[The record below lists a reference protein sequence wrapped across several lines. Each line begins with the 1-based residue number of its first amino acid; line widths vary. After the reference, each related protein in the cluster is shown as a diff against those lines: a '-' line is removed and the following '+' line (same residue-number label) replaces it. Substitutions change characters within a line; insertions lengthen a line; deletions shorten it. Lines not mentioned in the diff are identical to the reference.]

1 MAVILNGATGGI
13 QLTSAS
19 GGTMSVNPPATAT
32 SYVSTL
38 PAATG
43 TLLNSASS
51 LPAANL
57 TGTVPTAR
65 LGSGTASSSTFL
77 RGDSTYA
84 EAGGGKIAQIVSV
97 TKTDTFS
104 FTNFPT
110 FVDCPGLSV
119 TITPAATSSKIYVML
134 SISGG
139 GMSGFRYQLVRG
151 STAIAIGTGSIG
163 SRVAGSG
170 GGSNRN
176 YDEVDNSVSN
186 FLDSPSTTSAT
197 TYKVQVS
204 TGNSST
210 DSKINATR
218 NDPDS
223 SYGIRTA
230 STITVMEV
238 SA

>member
-1 MAVILNGATGGI
+1 MATTINADTSSGLILTSDTSGVIEFQSAGTTKAGVNSTGLTGNGS
-13 QLTSAS
+13 QLT
-19 GGTMSVNPPATAT
+19 G
-32 SYVSTL
+32 L
-38 PAATG
+38 PA
-43 TLLNSASS
+43 
-51 LPAANL
+51 
-57 TGTVPTAR
+57 
-65 LGSGTASSSTFL
+65 
-77 RGDSTYA
+77 
-84 EAGGGKIAQIVSV
+84 GGKIAQILST

-104 FTNFPT
+104 TTSFPA
-110 FVDCPGLSV
+110 FVDCTGLTV

-139 GMSGFRYQLVRG
+139 GMEGFRYQLVRG

-163 SRVAGSG
+163 SRTAASG
-170 GGSNRN
+170 AGSNRN
-176 YDEVDNSVSN
+176 YDELENACSN

-197 TYKVQVS
+197 TYKIQVS
-204 TGNSST
+204 AGNTGT

-238 SA
+238 AA

>member
-1 MAVILNGATGGI
+1 MAVTVKGTEGVSKVEAT
-13 QLTSAS
+13 
-19 GGTMSVNPPATAT
+19 
-32 SYVSTL
+32 
-38 PAATG
+38 
-43 TLLNSASS
+43 
-51 LPAANL
+51 
-57 TGTVPTAR
+57 
-65 LGSGTASSSTFL
+65 GTASSSTFL
-77 RGDSTYA
+77 RGDYAWA
-84 EAGGGKIAQIVSV
+84 EAGGGKIAQILST

-104 FTNFPT
+104 TTSFT
-110 FVDCPGLSV
+110 FVDVTGLTV
-119 TITPAATSSKIYVML
+119 TITPAATASKIYVML

-139 GMSGFRYQLVRG
+139 GMSGYRYQLVRD

-176 YDEVDNSVSN
+176 YDEVDNACAN

-197 TYKVQVS
+197 TYKVQFS
-204 TGNSST
+204 TGAGST
-210 DSKINATR
+210 DSKVNATR

-223 SYGIRTA
+223 TTGFRTA

>member
-84 EAGGGKIAQIVSV
+84 EAGGGKIAQIVST

-104 FTNFPT
+104 TTSFT
-110 FVDCPGLSV
+110 FVDVTGLSV

-163 SRVAGSG
+163 SRTAASG
-170 GGSNRN
+170 AGSNRN
-176 YDEVDNSVSN
+176 YDELENACSN

-197 TYKVQVS
+197 TYKIQVS
-204 TGNSST
+204 AGNTGT

>member
-1 MAVILNGATGGI
+1 MATIINGSTGASQIQDNTVSNAKVADDAIGLAELSAT
-13 QLTSAS
+13 
-19 GGTMSVNPPATAT
+19 
-32 SYVSTL
+32 
-38 PAATG
+38 
-43 TLLNSASS
+43 
-51 LPAANL
+51 
-57 TGTVPTAR
+57 
-65 LGSGTASSSTFL
+65 GTASSSTFL
-77 RGDSTYA
+77 RGDNA
-84 EAGGGKIAQIVSV
+84 WAAAGGGKIAQILST

-104 FTNFPT
+104 TTSFT
-110 FVDCPGLSV
+110 FVDVTGLTV
-119 TITPAATSSKIYVML
+119 TITPASTSSKIYVML

-163 SRVAGSG
+163 SRVAASG
-170 GGSNRN
+170 MGSNRN
-176 YDEVDNSVSN
+176 YDEVENACSN

-197 TYKVQVS
+197 TYKVQFS
-204 TGNSST
+204 TGATST

-223 SYGIRTA
+223 TTGIRTA

>member
-1 MAVILNGATGGI
+1 MASIKLTGDTSGVITV
-13 QLTSAS
+13 SAPAS
-19 GGTMSVNPPATAT
+19 AGTNTL
-32 SYVSTL
+32 TL
-38 PAATG
+38 PATTG
-43 TLLNSASS
+43 TILDTNSALASS
-51 LPAANL
+51 KLTGALPAISGAAL
-57 TGTVPTAR
+57 TGLPA
-65 LGSGTASSSTFL
+65 
-77 RGDSTYA
+77 
-84 EAGGGKIAQIVSV
+84 GGKIAQVLST

-104 FTNFPT
+104 TTSFPT
-110 FVDCPGLSV
+110 FVDCTGLTV
-119 TITPAATSSKIYVML
+119 TITPAAASSKIYVML

-139 GMSGFRYQLVRG
+139 GMEGFRFQLVRD

-163 SRVAGSG
+163 SRTAASG
-170 GGSNRN
+170 AGSNRN
-176 YDEVDNSVSN
+176 YDELENPCAN

-197 TYKVQVS
+197 TYKIQVS
-204 TGNSST
+204 AGNTGT

>member
-1 MAVILNGATGGI
+1 MSSVKIAGDTSGLITLAAPAAAGTNTITMPASTGTMA
-13 QLTSAS
+13 LTSDVPGAAKIS
-19 GGTMSVNPPATAT
+19 QIL
-32 SYVSTL
+32 ST
-38 PAATG
+38 
-43 TLLNSASS
+43 
-51 LPAANL
+51 
-57 TGTVPTAR
+57 
-65 LGSGTASSSTFL
+65 
-77 RGDSTYA
+77 
-84 EAGGGKIAQIVSV
+84 I
-97 TKTDTFS
+97 KTDTFS
-104 FTNFPT
+104 TSSFT
-110 FVDCPGLSV
+110 FVDVTGLSV
-119 TITPAATSSKIYVML
+119 AITPSASSSKIYIML

-176 YDEVDNSVSN
+176 YDEVDNACSN

-204 TGNSST
+204 TGAGST

-223 SYGIRTA
+223 TTGFRTA

-238 SA
+238 TA

>member
-1 MAVILNGATGGI
+1 MATTINADTSSGLILTSDTSGVIEFQSAGTTKAGVNSTGLTGNGS
-13 QLTSAS
+13 QLT
-19 GGTMSVNPPATAT
+19 N
-32 SYVSTL
+32 L
-38 PAATG
+38 PA
-43 TLLNSASS
+43 
-51 LPAANL
+51 
-57 TGTVPTAR
+57 
-65 LGSGTASSSTFL
+65 
-77 RGDSTYA
+77 
-84 EAGGGKIAQIVSV
+84 GGKIAQILST

-104 FTNFPT
+104 TTSFPA
-110 FVDCPGLSV
+110 FVDCTGLTV

-139 GMSGFRYQLVRG
+139 GMEGFRYQLVRG

-163 SRVAGSG
+163 SRTAASG
-170 GGSNRN
+170 AGSNRN
-176 YDEVDNSVSN
+176 YDELENACSN

-197 TYKVQVS
+197 TYKIQVS
-204 TGNSST
+204 AGNTGT

-238 SA
+238 AA

>member
-1 MAVILNGATGGI
+1 MAVILDGASGGI
-13 QLTSAS
+13 QLTSTS
-19 GGTMSVNPPATAT
+19 GGTASVNPPATAT
-32 SYVSTL
+32 SYVQTL

-43 TLLNSASS
+43 TILNSASS
-51 LPAANL
+51 LAAANL

-77 RGDSTYA
+77 RGDSTFA
-84 EAGGGKIAQIVSV
+84 EAGGGKIAQIVST
-97 TKTDTFS
+97 TKTDSFSTSAFS
-104 FTNFPT
+104 F
-110 FVDCPGLSV
+110 VDVTGLSV
-119 TITPAATSSKIYVML
+119 AITPSASSSKIYIML

-176 YDEVDNSVSN
+176 YDEVDNACSN

-204 TGNSST
+204 TGAGST

-223 SYGIRTA
+223 TTGIRTA

>member
-1 MAVILNGATGGI
+1 MATLK
-13 QLTSAS
+13 LTSS
-19 GGTMSVNPPATAT
+19 GGGVQSIDTPSTASSFT
-32 SYVSTL
+32 STL
-38 PAATG
+38 PGTTG
-43 TLLNSASS
+43 TLLDTNSS

-139 GMSGFRYQLVRG
+139 GMEGFRYQLVRG

-163 SRVAGSG
+163 SRTAASG
-170 GGSNRN
+170 AGSNRN
-176 YDEVDNSVSN
+176 YDEVDSGCAT

-197 TYKVQVS
+197 TYKVQFS
-204 TGNSST
+204 TGAGST
-210 DSKINATR
+210 DSKVNATR

>member
-1 MAVILNGATGGI
+1 MATTINADTSSGLILTSDTSGVIEFQSAGTTKAGVNSTGLTGNGS
-13 QLTSAS
+13 QLT
-19 GGTMSVNPPATAT
+19 N
-32 SYVSTL
+32 L
-38 PAATG
+38 PA
-43 TLLNSASS
+43 
-51 LPAANL
+51 
-57 TGTVPTAR
+57 
-65 LGSGTASSSTFL
+65 
-77 RGDSTYA
+77 
-84 EAGGGKIAQIVSV
+84 GGKIAQILST

-104 FTNFPT
+104 TTSFPA
-110 FVDCPGLSV
+110 FVDCTGLTV

-139 GMSGFRYQLVRG
+139 GMEGFRYQLVRG

-163 SRVAGSG
+163 SRTAASG
-170 GGSNRN
+170 AGSNRN
-176 YDEVDNSVSN
+176 YDELENACSN

>member
-1 MAVILNGATGGI
+1 MAVTVKGTEGVSKVEAT
-13 QLTSAS
+13 
-19 GGTMSVNPPATAT
+19 
-32 SYVSTL
+32 
-38 PAATG
+38 
-43 TLLNSASS
+43 
-51 LPAANL
+51 
-57 TGTVPTAR
+57 
-65 LGSGTASSSTFL
+65 GTASSSTFL
-77 RGDSTYA
+77 RGDYAWA
-84 EAGGGKIAQIVSV
+84 EAGGGKIAQILST

-104 FTNFPT
+104 TTSFT
-110 FVDCPGLSV
+110 FVDVTGLTV

-139 GMSGFRYQLVRG
+139 GMEGFRYQLVRG

-163 SRVAGSG
+163 SRTAASG
-170 GGSNRN
+170 AGSNRN
-176 YDEVDNSVSN
+176 YDELENACSN

-197 TYKVQVS
+197 TYKIQVS
-204 TGNSST
+204 AGNTGT

-238 SA
+238 AA

>member
-1 MAVILNGATGGI
+1 MATLK
-13 QLTSAS
+13 LTSS
-19 GGTMSVNPPATAT
+19 GGGVQSIDTPSTASSFT
-32 SYVSTL
+32 STL
-38 PAATG
+38 PGTTG
-43 TLLNSASS
+43 TLLDTNSS
-51 LPAANL
+51 LPAAKL

-176 YDEVDNSVSN
+176 YDEVDSGCAN

>member
-1 MAVILNGATGGI
+1 MATTINADTSSGLILTSDTSGVIEFQSAGTTKAGVNSTGLTGNGS
-13 QLTSAS
+13 QLT
-19 GGTMSVNPPATAT
+19 N
-32 SYVSTL
+32 L
-38 PAATG
+38 PA
-43 TLLNSASS
+43 
-51 LPAANL
+51 
-57 TGTVPTAR
+57 
-65 LGSGTASSSTFL
+65 
-77 RGDSTYA
+77 
-84 EAGGGKIAQIVSV
+84 GGKIAQILST

-104 FTNFPT
+104 TTSFPA
-110 FVDCPGLSV
+110 FVDCTGLTV

-139 GMSGFRYQLVRG
+139 GMEGFRYQLVRG

-163 SRVAGSG
+163 SRTAASG
-170 GGSNRN
+170 AGSNRN
-176 YDEVDNSVSN
+176 YDELENPCAN

-197 TYKVQVS
+197 TYKIQVS
-204 TGNSST
+204 AGNTGT

-238 SA
+238 AA